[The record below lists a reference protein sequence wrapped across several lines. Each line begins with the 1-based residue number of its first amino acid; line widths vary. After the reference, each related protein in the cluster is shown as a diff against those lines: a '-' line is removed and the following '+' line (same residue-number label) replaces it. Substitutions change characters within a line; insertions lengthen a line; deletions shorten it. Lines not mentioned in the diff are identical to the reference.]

1 MDPPLAWRWIC
12 KSTSAP
18 APSLQPSPCVW
29 YANETSIDSSPHFP
43 SSFPFA
49 LLLLHK
55 LAKEEQMKHSARER
69 ERERGFKNDNDVVM
83 DGCYTNRHVSNN
95 EKPGWLENNKKQ
107 SRRELR
113 SGGVRTKLW
122 HLWRSLCFS
131 LVNHAA
137 TTQPCPTDILSAIM
151 SSEVDT
157 SQSQWT
163 SFCCSM
169 YYMHAQMCTS
179 RMQEASY
186 VPGRVA
192 FALSWEM
199 DGVLFQRHCSQSKS
213 RGVLWFI
220 KDEMGQDLFLPPK
233 KKKIPSW
240 LSFCC
245 FDDALSECMNTN
257 WLFFACYMWSLI

>member
-186 VPGRVA
+186 VPGRFCA
-192 FALSWEM
+192 ELGNGWCPIPEALFSIQ
-199 DGVLFQRHCSQSKS
+199 VQRCALIYKGWNGT
-213 RGVLWFI
+213 RPV
-220 KDEMGQDLFLPPK
+220 PPPQK

-245 FDDALSECMNTN
+245 FDDALSECMNTK